1 MVSSEPRGCQQSAR
15 HVEAM
20 SPLDRLVGI
29 RRHSTVAVG
38 GTGLEKFERALAT
51 DFADQVDRLALR
63 WRLLVGDPLNR
74 FTNFLVPRGLLHRLH
89 LDDVNLLRAIEAEE
103 RGLSDLRH

>member
-1 MVSSEPRGCQQSAR
+1 MCLTHS
-15 HVEAM
+15 
-20 SPLDRLVGI
+20 RLI
-29 RRHSTVAVG
+29 VAQFSG
-38 GTGLEKFERALAT
+38 ALAT

-63 WRLLVGDPLNR
+63 WRLLVGDPR